1 MMKKYVCPM
10 GCLPAGRAGVEP
22 QDQPGNCPE
31 CGMKLL
37 PADER
42 GLKHGLT
49 QIHADNNISVH
60 PREHQSK
67 SAVEDFLKKF
77 WLSLILTIIVIF
89 VSFTPYESIA
99 RDFRKS

>member
-1 MMKKYVCPM
+1 MKKYVCPM
-10 GCLPAGRAGVEP
+10 GCIEP

-37 PADER
+37 PADEG

-60 PREHQSK
+60 PRGHQSK

-77 WLSLILTIIVIF
+77 CS
-89 VSFTPYESIA
+89 S
-99 RDFRKS
+99 